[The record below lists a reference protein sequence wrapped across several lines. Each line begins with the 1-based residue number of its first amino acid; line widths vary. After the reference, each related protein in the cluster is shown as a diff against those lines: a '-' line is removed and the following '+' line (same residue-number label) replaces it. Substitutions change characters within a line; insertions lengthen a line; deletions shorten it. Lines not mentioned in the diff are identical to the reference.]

1 MLPLSLNRE
10 SITPLQ
16 LQIFQYYFQA
26 IQQGGLLCGDKL
38 PSIRE
43 LALRLNVAKIT
54 VVMAY
59 EKLTAAGYI
68 KSRQGV
74 GYEVIFTAPLRSIPP
89 SPLAVAGSPPPPVP
103 DPAGTASDVYS
114 EQGQEIYCRMGIPDP
129 NAFPWSSWRKW
140 NNVPALQK
148 EQLMT
153 RYHSPNGLF
162 SLREQVVRYL
172 NLSRGINTTPD
183 NIIITNGIQEGLA
196 LLGQI
201 FILHQ
206 AQQRQEKCHIVT
218 ESPCYSGAWHLFNYY
233 GAAVTPV
240 SVDRQGICTDKLP
253 ECNTHLCYV
262 TPAHQY
268 PLGYTL
274 SLARREALLRW
285 ALRVGAYII
294 EDDYDAVFTYS
305 DNPLPALK
313 AMDYHD
319 RVIYSGTF
327 SKTLGP
333 GVRLG
338 YLVCPDALLPA
349 LQNMKALSNN
359 GSQWLLQQFLA
370 ELMQNQVFYTHIS
383 KLACQYAARQAL
395 LRTGL
400 AALFSEGELGG
411 VSAGLHLSLRIP
423 WPPSRVAQLRQRC
436 LHAGIRFDTITEIEN
451 GSEIIWQKENRE
463 TVMLFGFGGLPIQ
476 QIHRVLAVLE
486 REIETLKS

>member
-1 MLPLSLNRE
+1 
-10 SITPLQ
+10 
-16 LQIFQYYFQA
+16 
-26 IQQGGLLCGDKL
+26 
-38 PSIRE
+38 
-43 LALRLNVAKIT
+43 
-54 VVMAY
+54 
-59 EKLTAAGYI
+59 
-68 KSRQGV
+68 
-74 GYEVIFTAPLRSIPP
+74 
-89 SPLAVAGSPPPPVP
+89 VP

-129 NAFPWSSWRKW
+129 NAFPWSSWQKW

-218 ESPCYSGAWHLFNYY
+218 ESPCYSGAWYLFNYY

-319 RVIYSGTF
+319 RVIYTGTF

>member
-206 AQQRQEKCHIVT
+206 AQQRQEICHIVT

-319 RVIYSGTF
+319 RVIYTGTF

>member
-206 AQQRQEKCHIVT
+206 AQQQQEKCHIVT

-305 DNPLPALK
+305 DNPFPALK

-319 RVIYSGTF
+319 RVIYTGTF

-436 LHAGIRFDTITEIEN
+436 LHAGIRFDTIMEIEN